1 MQYLV
6 TKVKMVQKETKH
18 KQIRMCIWSLFLKLN
33 GKILEVQAGKYSFF
47 MKEMRGA
54 DSWAG
59 FPFQVQVRDSV
70 SLCQQLA
77 LEVWKIRQLD
87 LCLGERINRSYG
99 DLNEEGEEKEKMET
113 DSEVL
118 VLSNIV
124 RRQRK
129 QTNKQKRF
137 TV

>member
-1 MQYLV
+1 
-6 TKVKMVQKETKH
+6 MVQKETKH
-18 KQIRMCIWSLFLKLN
+18 EQFRMCIWSLFLKLN

-54 DSWAG
+54 DSWSE
-59 FPFQVQVRDSV
+59 FSFQVQVRDSV
-70 SLCQQLA
+70 SLFQQLA

-124 RRQRK
+124 RKQRK

>member
-1 MQYLV
+1 M
-6 TKVKMVQKETKH
+6 
-18 KQIRMCIWSLFLKLN
+18 
-33 GKILEVQAGKYSFF
+33 
-47 MKEMRGA
+47 
-54 DSWAG
+54 
-59 FPFQVQVRDSV
+59 
-70 SLCQQLA
+70 
-77 LEVWKIRQLD
+77 WKIRQLD

-113 DSEVL
+113 DSEIL